1 MNRERRVI
9 VVGYTPN
16 PQGRAAVSAAVE
28 EAGRREARLY
38 VVNASS
44 GDAYVDNG
52 LAGPE
57 QLEDLRRRLDEA
69 GVVHEVE
76 QSIGRMEPAEEIL
89 DAAERLS
96 ADLGVIG
103 IRRRTPVGK
112 LLMGSTAQRVL
123 LQAGCPVL
131 AVKA

>member
-96 ADLGVIG
+96 ADLVVIG